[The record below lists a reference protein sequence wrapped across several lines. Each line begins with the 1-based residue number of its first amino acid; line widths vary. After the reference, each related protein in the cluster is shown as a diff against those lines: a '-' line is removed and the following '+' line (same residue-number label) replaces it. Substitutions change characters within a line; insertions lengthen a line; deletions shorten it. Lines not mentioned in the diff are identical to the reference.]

1 MEYVIEILNKIYP
14 FQTYAIFVYF
24 YFYENENKSSS
35 PFGGPVVDRQKTKFG
50 PSTLATISHRT
61 RAFIMFS

>member
-1 MEYVIEILNKIYP
+1 MEYVIEILKKIYP

-35 PFGGPVVDRQKTKFG
+35 PFGGPVVDRQKNQIWAEHASYYLLL
-50 PSTLATISHRT
+50 P
-61 RAFIMFS
+61 